1 MTRRNPE
8 TSPPAFLGAE
18 LRRARIAAGFSS
30 QETLAARLGFD
41 RSVVAKAETGERP
54 PTDDV
59 LTAWCQACRLDD
71 DLFGRLAVLAR
82 RADGP
87 VPTWFEDWPDLE
99 AAATALR
106 WFEPLL
112 VPGLLQT
119 EMYARA
125 LYATR
130 VAFAQSDIDSHIAAR
145 LKRQETLGRDNPP
158 MLWVI
163 IDEGVLRRP
172 VGGRHVMAEQVSR
185 LIEAAQRPAIR
196 IEIIHAG
203 IGAHD
208 GLAGAF
214 IIAELPGAPGAAY
227 REGARKGQVVRD
239 PKQVAELT
247 VCWDTLRSEALSR
260 NDSLALLEEAAK
272 TWTTAA

>member
-18 LRRARIAAGFSS
+18 LRRARMAAGFSS
-30 QETLAARLGFD
+30 QEPLAARLGFD

-87 VPTWFEDWPDLE
+87 LPTWFEDWPDLE
-99 AAATALR
+99 AAATTLR

-112 VPGLLQT
+112 VSGLLQT

-130 VAFAQSDIDSHIAAR
+130 VAFAQDDIDSHIAAR
-145 LKRQETLGRDNPP
+145 LRPGTTVAGQAGPYSRGVSGPPVVGRQ
-158 MLWVI
+158 
-163 IDEGVLRRP
+163 RRP
-172 VGGRHVMAEQVSR
+172 SPPASGRRASWYKPPFPCDAPGSWKQR
-185 LIEAAQRPAIR
+185 RPAAQSRPICGNSWA
-196 IEIIHAG
+196 AG
-203 IGAHD
+203 DTWATD
-208 GLAGAF
+208 
-214 IIAELPGAPGAAY
+214 
-227 REGARKGQVVRD
+227 GARIASCGNGR
-239 PKQVAELT
+239 AGSG
-247 VCWDTLRSEALSR
+247 RGR
-260 NDSLALLEEAAK
+260 R
-272 TWTTAA
+272 

>member
-1 MTRRNPE
+1 M
-8 TSPPAFLGAE
+8 
-18 LRRARIAAGFSS
+18 AAGFSS

-41 RSVVAKAETGERP
+41 RTVVAKAETGERP

-59 LTAWCQACRLDD
+59 LTAWCEACGLDD
-71 DLFGRLAVLAR
+71 ELFGRLVLLAR

-99 AAATALR
+99 ATATTLR

-125 LYATR
+125 VYATR
-130 VAFAQSDIDSHIAAR
+130 VLLSQVDIDSHIAAR
-145 LKRQETLGRDNPP
+145 LKRQEILARENPP
-158 MLWVI
+158 MLWII

-185 LIEAAQRPAIR
+185 LIEAAQQPAIR

-208 GLAGAF
+208 GLTGAF
-214 IIAELPGAPGAAY
+214 IIAELPSAPDAAY

-239 PKQVAELT
+239 PKQVAELM
-247 VCWDTLRSEALSR
+247 VCWDTLRSESLSR

-272 TWTTAA
+272 TWTSAA

>member
-1 MTRRNPE
+1 M
-8 TSPPAFLGAE
+8 
-18 LRRARIAAGFSS
+18 AAGFSS
-30 QETLAARLGFD
+30 QESLAARLGFD
-41 RSVVAKAETGERP
+41 RSVVAKAETGDRP

-59 LTAWCQACRLDD
+59 LAAWCRACGLDD
-71 DLFGRLAVLAR
+71 ELFGRLAVLAR
-82 RADGP
+82 RADGILP
-87 VPTWFEDWPDLE
+87 AWFEDWPDLE
-99 AAATALR
+99 ATAATLR

-130 VAFAQSDIDSHIAAR
+130 VALSQDDIDSHIAAR
-145 LKRQETLGRDNPP
+145 LRRQEILVRDNPP

-185 LIEAAQRPAIR
+185 LLEAAQQPTIR
-196 IEIIHAG
+196 IEVIHAG

-208 GLAGAF
+208 GLGGAF
-214 IIAELPGAPGAAY
+214 IIAELPNAPSAAY
-227 REGARKGQVVRD
+227 REGARKAQVVRD
-239 PKQVAELT
+239 PEQVAEFM

-272 TWTTAA
+272 AWTSGA

>member
-1 MTRRNPE
+1 MTRHDPE
-8 TSPPAFLGAE
+8 TDPKGFLGDE
-18 LRRARIAAGFSS
+18 LRRARVAAGFSS
-30 QETLAARLGFD
+30 QEVLAARLGFD
-41 RSVVAKAETGERP
+41 RSVVAKAETGDRP

-59 LTAWCQACRLDD
+59 LTAWCEACHLDD
-71 DLFGRLAVLAR
+71 GLFGRLGVLAR

-87 VPTWFEDWPDLE
+87 LPAWFEDWPDLE
-99 AAATALR
+99 AAATTLR

-130 VAFAQSDIDSHIAAR
+130 VALAQDDIDSHIASR
-145 LKRQETLGRDNPP
+145 LRRQEILARENPP

-185 LIEAAQRPAIR
+185 LIEAAQRPTIR

-203 IGAHD
+203 TGAHD
-208 GLAGAF
+208 GLTGAF

-239 PKQVAELT
+239 PKQVAELM

-260 NDSLALLEEAAK
+260 SDSLALLEEAAK
-272 TWTTAA
+272 T